1 MENMADALPLGPD
14 SQSLSTLL
22 LLPNST
28 DDPLPSLHS
37 TSLRTYLSLATL
49 LYAPNSAEWSRA
61 VDELIDK
68 GIIAIYTYRQGGEL
82 GPDAR
87 EIASWLATSALW
99 SALGSLGTVRYLG
112 PLLTSL
118 LVPMGE
124 LAYTSGRSRAFAMDL
139 LRAVDGMLVVASVEG
154 ASRVAQWRGAVLNGM
169 GRLWVGVREAEIL
182 PEAGRGVSLLL
193 GLPWSVAARAR
204 R

>member
-1 MENMADALPLGPD
+1 
-14 SQSLSTLL
+14 
-22 LLPNST
+22 
-28 DDPLPSLHS
+28 
-37 TSLRTYLSLATL
+37 
-49 LYAPNSAEWSRA
+49 
-61 VDELIDK
+61 
-68 GIIAIYTYRQGGEL
+68 
-82 GPDAR
+82 
-87 EIASWLATSALW
+87 
-99 SALGSLGTVRYLG
+99 
-112 PLLTSL
+112 
-118 LVPMGE
+118 MGE

-154 ASRVAQWRGAVLNGM
+154 ASRVAQWRGTVLNGT